1 MDACDLAQETQT
13 EVEHP
18 LLDKVRQCSAFPDQA
33 ALFFQKILNP
43 IPHMR
48 VEALQDA
55 WCASAVSRM
64 FTETGSSYTPVVS
77 YVQPDVQP
85 DTPVVS
91 YVEPQMQPEADKHG
105 RCASLLSWVCCC
117 NMQTIPDSD
126 SSASDSAEVAPD
138 SRVCCRNAPSKPVP
152 PKQQSCVNR
161 ARNAVCG
168 LFSRRKHQAS
178 GAKPA
183 AAELPV
189 ADRIKSAAVLSMTA
203 ASESGKV
210 ALLQQ
215 QPSQDRLGN
224 HGVIKIKQHDA
235 LVVDQ
240 AADLQHDA
248 APAQAHQVDAD
259 GSDSQPADSKPNK

>member
-1 MDACDLAQETQT
+1 MQRLFRPGCALLPKDPES
-13 EVEHP
+13 HP
-18 LLDKVRQCSAFPDQA
+18 H
-33 ALFFQKILNP
+33 I
-43 IPHMR
+43 R
-48 VEALQDA
+48 VEALHDA

-77 YVQPDVQP
+77 YVEPDVQP
-85 DTPVVS
+85 DKPVVS
-91 YVEPQMQPEADKHG
+91 YVEPQMQREADKHG

-126 SSASDSAEVAPD
+126 SSASDLAEVAPD
-138 SRVCCRNAPSKPVP
+138 SRLCCRNAQSKPVPSSSGSVP
-152 PKQQSCVNR
+152 PKQQGCVNR

-168 LFSRRKHQAS
+168 MFSRRKHQAS

-215 QPSQDRLGN
+215 QPSQDRLGD
-224 HGVIKIKQHDA
+224 HGVIGIKQHGA
-235 LVVDQ
+235 HVVDQ

-248 APAQAHQVDAD
+248 APAQPHQEDAD
-259 GSDSQPADSKPNK
+259 ESDSQPADSKQSK